1 MSKII
6 TSGFLSATVG
16 GIPINA
22 AFPCANKNLTPQT
35 LRAVSYIVI
44 HYTGNKQDTALANAK
59 HFQTPGRG
67 ASAHFFVDDGSIFQS
82 ARLKD
87 RAWHC
92 GAKAYFHPTCRNN
105 NSVGIEMCTSGDYKV
120 SAKTKENATH
130 LCAYLCKYLNI
141 PAADIDAYVLRHWDV
156 TRKQCPAQMCG
167 ADNAEWKAFKERVKA
182 ILNAPAKP
190 LLLVAQE
197 AIDGRYGNGDNR
209 VKALTAAGYNPADVQ
224 KRVNALAGGGV
235 RVQITASTLNIR
247 AAPDRESAKL
257 DIFGAGAIVHVE
269 EVRPGNG
276 ASAWGRVGNG
286 WISLDYVREV

>member
-1 MSKII
+1 MKII
-6 TSGFLSATVG
+6 TSGFLTATVG

-22 AFPCANKNLTPQT
+22 AFPCARQNLTPQA
-35 LRAVSYIVI
+35 LRTVSYIVI

-59 HFQTPGRG
+59 YFQTAGRG
-67 ASAHFFVDDGSIFQS
+67 TSAHFFVDEGSIFQS
-82 ARLKD
+82 VRLSD

-92 GAKAYFHPTCRNN
+92 GAKAYFHPVCRNS
-105 NSVGIEMCTSGDYKV
+105 NSVGVEMCCSGNFRV
-120 SAKTKENATH
+120 SEKTKENAAQM
-130 LCAYLCKYLNI
+130 CAYLCKELNI
-141 PAADIDAYVLRHWDV
+141 PAADVDKYVLRHWDV

-167 ADNAEWKAFKERVKA
+167 TDNAEWKAFKERVKT
-182 ILNAPAKP
+182 ILNAPTKP

-197 AIDGRYGNGDNR
+197 VIDGRYGNGDNR

-247 AAPDRESAKL
+247 AAPDVSAEKL
-257 DIFGAGAIVHVE
+257 DIFGAGLIVHVE
-269 EVRPGNG
+269 EVRAGNG

-286 WISLDYVREV
+286 WISLDYAREV